1 MVNSSVASLWKG
13 EGAQVIGRA
22 RHVARRWRPR
32 SRLGRLGVLG
42 IALLAGI
49 LAVACGPQVAPGGN
63 IVTDADYAV
72 CLEQIQNQALP
83 AATYV
88 YDRHGTLLATITD
101 PDEGLRIVLTSEEIP
116 LVVKQ
121 ATIAAEDR
129 FFYSHPGYDMRAITR
144 AWVQNQQAGE
154 VVSGG
159 STITQQLV
167 KNICLTPEQTYDRK
181 LREINLAARLT
192 AQFSRESILTFYLN
206 KVYYGSQAYGIEA
219 AAIVFFG
226 KKAMELTVA
235 EAAMLA
241 GLTQSPSRDNPY
253 TNFERAKARQRYV
266 LGQMVVAGYITQA
279 EMDGI
284 FAQPLEFKRAED
296 ASPTGQETPVAS
308 EGEQPTVGEEEA
320 DATVLA
326 PHFVQ
331 FVRDQLAE
339 HYGAE
344 RVRQGGLHV
353 YTTLDLNLQNAAE
366 EVAREHIA
374 ALEGFN
380 VTNAAVVAILPK
392 SGEIL
397 TMVGSLDFHDEDI
410 DGQVN
415 VALAPRQPGS
425 ALKPLFYAAAF
436 EKGWTPAT
444 TIWDVPISIA
454 IPNEPNYEPR
464 NFSREFK
471 GPVTVRHALANSF
484 NVAAVRMG
492 LYLGLDTAIDTMQGL
507 GMTTFDNRSRFG
519 PSIVLGGGEV
529 KLLELTNAY
538 AVLARGGSY
547 IPVSAIRRVVDAR
560 GNVLQSFEFPA
571 VRDVFDP
578 RIAYQ
583 ITSILSDSKTR
594 EAEFGPYTPLDLSRP
609 SAAKTGTTDDNR
621 DGWTIG
627 YTPQLVTGVWV
638 GNSDG
643 TPTWNLTGM
652 RGATPIWNAFMEA
665 ALAETRA
672 VDFTR
677 PRGLVEV
684 KVCTQ
689 TGLLPT
695 PYCGPTHEEIFL
707 NENVPRLVD
716 NIFVPFRVHR
726 ESGLRA
732 GPNTP
737 ASQTEV
743 RVFMIVPEEAE
754 EWAKAEAIAIAPTE
768 EHSAPPDD
776 PVIIIYPR
784 EGDTVRSIL
793 EIRGNAFFPGFHT
806 YEVSYAYRDNPDTWI
821 RINYSTEPKANA
833 VLAAWDTIQN
843 PDGVYLVRLMA
854 QDSTGRQSVETVT
867 IRVQNSADA
876 PPEDSVVID
885 YPRDGDTVRSILEVR
900 GTAAFSDFHSYEV
913 SYAGLDNP
921 HAWVAITSSTDPKSN
936 AVLAAW
942 DTVQNPDGVYM
953 VRLTAQNTAGQQQ
966 SQTVTFTI
974 QNNEPPQSAEA
985 EAESPP

>member
-1 MVNSSVASLWKG
+1 MGNRPVASLPMSI
-13 EGAQVIGRA
+13 GALVIQVAGRS
-22 RHVARRWRPR
+22 VARRR
-32 SRLGRLGVLG
+32 SRLRLGRPTVLG
-42 IALLAGI
+42 CVLLIGMFVA
-49 LAVACGPQVAPGGN
+49 ACGPQIAPGSN
-63 IVTDADYAV
+63 VVTDADYAA

-83 AATYV
+83 ATSYI
-88 YDRHGTLLATITD
+88 YDRHGTLLATVTD
-101 PDEGLRIVLTSEEIP
+101 PDEGLRIVLAGEDIP
-116 LVVKQ
+116 LVIKQ

-129 FFYSHPGYDMRAITR
+129 FFYQHPGYDMRAITR

-167 KNICLTPEQTYDRK
+167 KNVCLTPEQTYDRK
-181 LREINLAARLT
+181 LREINVAARLT

-219 AAIVFFG
+219 AANVFFG
-226 KKAMELTVA
+226 KKAMELTLA
-235 EAAMLA
+235 EAALLA

-253 TNFERAKARQRYV
+253 TNADRAKARQRYV
-266 LGQMVVAGYITQA
+266 LEQMVVAGYITQA
-279 EMDGI
+279 ELEEAIDEPLTYKRLRQDAAAGEDG
-284 FAQPLEFKRAED
+284 AV
-296 ASPTGQETPVAS
+296 T
-308 EGEQPTVGEEEA
+308 EGEEA
-320 DATVLA
+320 TDTAVLA

-353 YTTLDLNLQNAAE
+353 YTTLDLNLQNSAE
-366 EVAREHIA
+366 EIAREHIA
-374 ALEGFN
+374 TLEGFN

-436 EKGWTPAT
+436 ERGWTPAT
-444 TIWDVPISIA
+444 TIWDVPTSIE
-454 IPNEPNYEPR
+454 IPNEPTYRPR
-464 NFSREFK
+464 NFSGEFK

-492 LYLGLDTAIDTMQGL
+492 LFLGLETAIDTMQSL
-507 GMTTFDNRSRFG
+507 GMTTFENRSRFG

-538 AVLARGGSY
+538 SVLARGGSY

-560 GNVLQSFEFPA
+560 GNVLERYEYPEAQ
-571 VRDVFDP
+571 DVFDP

-583 ITSILSDSKTR
+583 ITHILSDSKTR
-594 EAEFGPYTPLDLSRP
+594 AAEFGPYTPLELSRP
-609 SAAKTGTTDDNR
+609 AAAKTGTTDDNR

-665 ALAETRA
+665 ALADTRVLA
-672 VDFTR
+672 FEE

-684 KVCTQ
+684 EVCTQ

-695 PYCGPTHEEIFL
+695 PYCGATHSEIFL
-707 NENVPRLVD
+707 KENVPRLVD

-732 GPNTP
+732 GPNVP
-737 ASQTEV
+737 DSQAEV
-743 RVFMIVPEEAE
+743 RVFMVVPEEAQ
-754 EWAKAEAIAIAPTE
+754 EWAAAEAVAVAPTE
-768 EHSAPPDD
+768 EHSLPPDD
-776 PVIIIYPR
+776 PVIILYPR
-784 EGDTVRSIL
+784 DGDTVRSIL
-793 EIRGNAFFPGFHT
+793 EIRGNAFFPGF
-806 YEVSYAYRDNPDTWI
+806 
-821 RINYSTEPKANA
+821 
-833 VLAAWDTIQN
+833 Q
-843 PDGVYLVRLMA
+843 
-854 QDSTGRQSVETVT
+854 
-867 IRVQNSADA
+867 
-876 PPEDSVVID
+876 
-885 YPRDGDTVRSILEVR
+885 
-900 GTAAFSDFHSYEV
+900 SYEV
-913 SYAGLDNP
+913 SYAGQENP
-921 HAWVAITSSTDPKSN
+921 DMWVRIRYSTEPTAND
-936 AVLAAW
+936 VLAAW
-942 DTVQNPDGVYM
+942 DTAQNPDGVYT
-953 VRLTAQNTAGQQQ
+953 VRLIGQDADGGQRVRM
-966 SQTVTFTI
+966 VTFAI
-974 QNNEPPQSAEA
+974 QNAEVA
-985 EAESPP
+985 VDGEE

>member
-1 MVNSSVASLWKG
+1 MLGTMRQFASS
-13 EGAQVIGRA
+13 
-22 RHVARRWRPR
+22 RRVF
-32 SRLGRLGVLG
+32 LGRRRVVLG
-42 IALLAGI
+42 LVLLAGI
-49 LAVACGPQVAPGGN
+49 LAAACGPQVAPGSN
-63 IVTDADYAV
+63 VVTDADYAA
-72 CLEQIQNQALP
+72 CLDQIRSQAQP
-83 AATYV
+83 AATYI

-101 PDEGLRIVLTSEEIP
+101 PDAGLRIILASDDMP
-116 LVVKQ
+116 LLVKQ
-121 ATIAAEDR
+121 ATVAAEDR
-129 FFYSHPGYDMRAITR
+129 FFYQHPGYDMRAITR

-192 AQFSRESILTFYLN
+192 AQFSRDSILTFYLN

-219 AAIVFFG
+219 AANVFFG
-226 KKAMELTVA
+226 KSAQGLTLA

-253 TNFERAKARQRYV
+253 ANVERARARQRYV
-266 LGQMVVAGYITQA
+266 LAQMVVAGYISQA
-279 EMDGI
+279 EMEEA
-284 FAQPLEFKRAED
+284 FAQPLEYKRLQPESVESDEEATSAAED
-296 ASPTGQETPVAS
+296 TP
-308 EGEQPTVGEEEA
+308 E
-320 DATVLA
+320 DTVLA

-331 FVRDQLAE
+331 FVREQLAA

-353 YTTLDLNLQNAAE
+353 YTTLDLNLQNIAE

-374 ALEGFN
+374 SLAGFN
-380 VTNAAVVAILPK
+380 VTNAAVVAIRPK

-397 TMVGSLDFHDEDI
+397 TMVGSLDFHDEAI

-444 TIWDVPISIA
+444 TIWDIPTSIE
-454 IPNEPNYEPR
+454 IPNEPTYEPR
-464 NFSREFK
+464 NFSGRFK

-492 LYLGLDTAIDTMQGL
+492 LFLGLDTAIDTMQRL
-507 GMTTFDNRSRFG
+507 GMTTFEDRGRFG

-538 AVLARGGSY
+538 SVLARGGSY
-547 IPVSAIRRVVDAR
+547 IPVSAILRVVDAR
-560 GNVLQSFEFPA
+560 GNVLERYALPTVSE
-571 VRDVFDP
+571 VFDP

-594 EAEFGPYTPLDLSRP
+594 AAEFGPWTPLDLTRP

-627 YTPQLVTGVWV
+627 FTPQLVTGVWV

-665 ALAETRA
+665 ALADTRV
-672 VDFTR
+672 VDFEK
-677 PRGLVEV
+677 PRGMVEV
-684 KVCTQ
+684 EVCTQ

-695 PYCGPTHEEIFL
+695 PYCGPTHQEVFL

-716 NIFVPFRVHR
+716 NIFVPFRVHK

-732 GPNTP
+732 GPNVP

-743 RVFMIVPEEAE
+743 RVLMVVPDEAL
-754 EWAKAEAIAIAPTE
+754 EWARAEAVATAPTE
-768 EHSAPPDD
+768 EHYVPPDD
-776 PVIIIYPR
+776 PVVIIYPR
-784 EGDTVRSIL
+784 DGDTVRSIL
-793 EIRGNAFFPGFHT
+793 EIRGNAFFPDFHS
-806 YEVSYAYRDNPDTWI
+806 YEVSYAGRENPDLWV
-821 RINYSTEPKANA
+821 RITHSTEPKANA
-833 VLAAWDTIQN
+833 VLAGWDTIQN
-843 PDGVYLVRLMA
+843 PDGVYMIRLTA
-854 QDSTGRQSVETVT
+854 QDSAGQKWVRTVT
-867 IRVQNSADA
+867 FAIQNTAVSEPLPDDA
-876 PPEDSVVID
+876 VVIT
-885 YPRDGDTVRSILEVR
+885 YPRDGDTVRSILEIR
-900 GTAAFSDFHSYEV
+900 GNAFFPDFHSYEV
-913 SYAGLDNP
+913 SYAGLENQDK
-921 HAWVAITSSTDPKSN
+921 WVRITYSTEPKAN
-936 AVLAAW
+936 AVLAGW
-942 DTVQNPDGVYM
+942 DTIQNPDGVYM
-953 VRLTAQNTAGQQQ
+953 IRLTAQDSAGQKHVR
-966 SQTVTFTI
+966 TVTFAIKNT
-974 QNNEPPQSAEA
+974 ESAQDSSAATEG
-985 EAESPP
+985 SQ